1 MKKLIPLP
9 LIFATLL
16 THSVTGYTEP
26 TSNTTSLS
34 NSSSV
39 DWTPLFK
46 DWEEGCSFADEYQN
60 FVNKLFYFKNDDAP
74 LTGFVILPAVYTGS
88 FNPQILREDHP
99 KYEDGAYTK
108 FSFKVLNGT
117 YYGIPVME
125 IGYYIGNSH
134 GLSSGY
140 LELNPTD
147 AQLRT
152 FLEKV
157 QFKSTETVMYE
168 NYAKGG
174 ELEEIVFDSKAV
186 VKVEKDKITI
196 VCDVST

>member
-1 MKKLIPLP
+1 MKKLISLP

-16 THSVTGYTEP
+16 IHSVAGHTEA
-26 TSNTTSLS
+26 TSNTTPLS

-46 DWEEGCSFADEYQN
+46 DWEDGCSFGDEYQN
-60 FVNKLFYFKNDDAP
+60 FVNKLFYFKSDGAP
-74 LTGFVILPAVYTGS
+74 LTGFVVLPAIYTGS

-99 KYEDGAYTK
+99 KYDDGAYTN
-108 FSFKVLNGT
+108 FSFKVLNGA
-117 YYGIPVME
+117 YYGIPVSE

-134 GLSSGY
+134 GLSGGY
-140 LELNPTD
+140 LELTPTD
-147 AQLRT
+147 AQLRE

-157 QFKSTETVMYE
+157 QFKSTEIVMYE
-168 NYAKGG
+168 AYAKGG
-174 ELEEIVFDSKAV
+174 EFEEVMFDNKAV
-186 VKVEKDKITI
+186 VNVEKDKITI